1 MTITASNL
9 IPAMVAA
16 TDVAEFIASR
26 PLSILDRGAGIMI
39 RVKSPALRASWESI
53 SQPSWD
59 GWCDEVQMGGFIVP
73 PEMQEKL
80 RQWLLEIR
88 VER

>member
-9 IPAMVAA
+9 IPAVVAA
-16 TDVAEFIASR
+16 ADVAELIASR

-39 RVKSPALRASWESI
+39 RMKSPALRASWEPI
-53 SQPSWD
+53 PQPSWD
-59 GWCDEVQMGGFIVP
+59 GWCDDAMGGYIVP
-73 PEMQEKL
+73 DDMREKL